1 VYGES
6 VLAIEHTITIAIH
19 MSNNICILVKS
30 SQNAIFVLHAVSVAC
45 LTIRIVVYVDDRTL
59 RSFPV
64 IETDGITCAVETAEA
79 TGSCMAKAVET
90 ILQLC
95 SHVIFDTV
103 TRSEEEESSEE
114 QNSFHFD

>member
-6 VLAIEHTITIAIH
+6 VLAIEHTITIAILQY
-19 MSNNICILVKS
+19 SNLVFFYYQFDKLPTICPITSAYWSRVAK
-30 SQNAIFVLHAVSVAC
+30 NAIFVLHAVSVAC
-45 LTIRIVVYVDDRTL
+45 LTIRIVIYVDDRTL

-95 SHVIFDTV
+95 SHVIFDT
-103 TRSEEEESSEE
+103 
-114 QNSFHFD
+114 